1 MTTRDPR
8 ESAPAPAAP
17 QVKPPPVE
25 QVYLPGF
32 SSLYAGCLSGA
43 PQTLGGASAP
53 PPEGAN
59 PAGLAPLSL
68 TYCSNSSAE

>member
-32 SSLYAGCLSGA
+32 SSLYAARLEGA
-43 PQTLGGASAP
+43 LPTLGAAPAP
-53 PPEGAN
+53 PPEGAD
-59 PAGLAPLSL
+59 PAGSAPLSL
-68 TYCSNSSAE
+68 TYCTNSSAE